1 MSVTNT
7 PRKAGP
13 YTGNNTDV
21 QYTFGF
27 KVFADSDLVVTRAV
41 IATGTESTLV
51 LTTDYSVTRNAD
63 QDDDPGGYITLTAA
77 LADTYTLT
85 LTSAVPDTQ
94 PAVFTNLGGFFP
106 AVLNNALDRLTI
118 LVQQLKETV
127 SRSLKLAVSTPTGF
141 DATLPAPVP
150 YGVLGFNGTAD
161 GFAVTDPS
169 GSGALAGDL
178 ANKSDPTKGAGIV
191 KAGNDLAYDADSVG
205 AYITV
210 RPDVR
215 RFPSL
220 AAFFAQASG
229 KRNYLPGGTYT
240 LTSLLDLSAVPLSN
254 AEFIGVPGQTVI
266 TGAFGYALLMLGALN
281 KVKFYGIEFR
291 CNYVNATLSSNTG
304 VVMSGNTDWIDSG
317 FERCKFTAPSANTQ
331 GLAVFNRTVAGGTD
345 TCVIDGLYVVD
356 SELVSIG
363 GIGCT
368 IYNRQESAD
377 KYTAAKR
384 VRFLRNKCKDL
395 GLSGT
400 NGFAISLDGFGSDF
414 ELDHNDV
421 SNPLYI
427 GIENT
432 GWIDGS
438 ISHNTFRDLS
448 TRDSRVISLAD
459 PSAGYTVTGI
469 TAIGNKCIDAA
480 KRPAYASL
488 MNKSTLMGNE
498 WAVTGPGLGTGE
510 AFQFI
515 DSSDNRVIGD
525 QYVSDNKRA
534 VKFTS
539 SAGDCKRNT
548 ITNARFDTSAS
559 GANTAVVS
567 FDGANVSDNKVSG
580 RMFKGTGGVKVEQI
594 NSAASNV
601 TSDESIA
608 TSGSYTPTLTNVTN
622 VAASTAYVCQ
632 WTRVDND
639 VTVFG
644 RCDVDP
650 TAGGSTTL
658 DISLPVASDLIA
670 TENLSGIATAI
681 SPTVST
687 SAGIFAD
694 TTNDRATMRWVTTET
709 ANHSLWFHFSYK
721 ILPG

>member
-1 MSVTNT
+1 MSFQFTSGKFKAWDPLTNAPLSNGRLYTLASGTTTHKTAYTDYTLGT
-7 PRKAGP
+7 PCTYVSDGSGGLYIALDAAGEADVWMGTGA
-13 YTGNNTDV
+13 YTMRWHKSNG
-21 QYTFGF
+21 
-27 KVFADSDLVVTRAV
+27 DLVDGTDGLQDPKGEVDTLRA
-41 IATGTESTLV
+41 
-51 LTTDYSVTRNAD
+51 
-63 QDDDPGGYITLTAA
+63 
-77 LADTYTLT
+77 
-85 LTSAVPDTQ
+85 
-94 PAVFTNLGGFFP
+94 
-106 AVLNNALDRLTI
+106 
-118 LVQQLKETV
+118 
-127 SRSLKLAVSTPTGF
+127 
-141 DATLPAPVP
+141 
-150 YGVLGFNGTAD
+150 
-161 GFAVTDPS
+161 
-169 GSGALAGDL
+169 DL
-178 ANKSDPTKGAGIV
+178 ANASDAAKGPALMGL
-191 KAGNDLAYDADSVG
+191 GQTLDYPSGTVG
-205 AYITV
+205 DYLNE
-210 RPDVR
+210 RP
-215 RFPSL
+215 SANGSATL

-229 KRNYLPGGTYT
+229 KRNYLPGVTYT

-291 CNYVNATLSSNTG
+291 NTYSNAALSANTG
-304 VVMSGNTDWIDSG
+304 VVMSGATDWIDSG
-317 FERCKFTAPSANTQ
+317 FERCKFTAPNANTQ
-331 GLAVFNRTVAGGTD
+331 GLAVFNRTVAAGTD

-356 SELVSIG
+356 SELASIG

-368 IYNRQESAD
+368 IYNRQESGD

-414 ELDHNDV
+414 EIDHNDV

-438 ISHNTFRDLS
+438 ISHNTFRNFA
-448 TRDSRVISLAD
+448 RDARPISFAD
-459 PSAGYTVTGI
+459 PSAGFTSWGI
-469 TAIGNKCIDAA
+469 TGIGNKCIDPSP
-480 KRPAYASL
+480 RPAYASL

-559 GANTAVVS
+559 GSNTAVVS

-580 RMFKGTGGVKVEQI
+580 RMFKGTGGNKVEQI

-608 TSGSYTPTLTNVTN
+608 TSGSYTPTLFNVTN
-622 VAASTAYVCQ
+622 VAASTAYACQ

-670 TENLSGIATAI
+670 TENLSGIASAI

-687 SAGIFAD
+687 VAGIFAD

-721 ILPG
+721 ILPA

>member
-1 MSVTNT
+1 MSFQFTSGRFKAFDDNGT
-7 PRKAGP
+7 PLAG
-13 YTGNNTDV
+13 GRL
-21 QYTFGF
+21 YTFASGTTTF
-27 KVFADSDLVVTRAV
+27 K
-41 IATGTESTLV
+41 
-51 LTTDYSVTRNAD
+51 
-63 QDDDPGGYITLTAA
+63 AA
-77 LADTYTLT
+77 YT
-85 LTSAVPDTQ
+85 
-94 PAVFTNLGGFFP
+94 
-106 AVLNNALDRLTI
+106 
-118 LVQQLKETV
+118 
-127 SRSLKLAVSTPTGF
+127 
-141 DATLPAPVP
+141 DATL
-150 YGVLGFNGTAD
+150 GTACTYVND
-161 GFAVTDPS
+161 GTGALYIALDARGEAQLWL
-169 GSGALAGDL
+169 GSGAYTFALKTSIGGSVWSVDGVEDTGRAYDTALRADL
-178 ANKSDPTKGAGIV
+178 ASTSDAAKGPALIGL
-191 KAGNDLAYDADSVG
+191 GQTLDYPSGTVG
-205 AYITV
+205 DYLNE
-210 RPDVR
+210 RP
-215 RFPSL
+215 SANGSATL

-229 KRNYLPGGTYT
+229 KRNYLPGVTYT
-240 LTSLLDLSAVPLSN
+240 LTSLLDLLAVPLSN
-254 AEFIGVPGQTVI
+254 CEFIGVPGQTVI
-266 TGAFGYALLMLGALN
+266 TGAFGYALLKLGALN
-281 KVKFYGIEFR
+281 NVKFYGIEFR
-291 CNYVNATLSSNTG
+291 NTYSNATLSANTG

-317 FERCKFTAPSANTQ
+317 FERCKFTAPNANTQ
-331 GLAVFNRTVAGGTD
+331 GLAVFNRTVAAGTD

-356 SELVSIG
+356 SELSSIG

-510 AFQFI
+510 AFVFL
-515 DSSDNRVIGD
+515 DSSDNRIIGD
-525 QYVSDNKRA
+525 QYISDNKRA
-534 VKFTS
+534 VRFTS

-548 ITNARFDTSAS
+548 ITNARLDTSAS

-567 FDGANVSDNKVSG
+567 FDGANVSDNKASG
-580 RMFKGTGGVKVEQI
+580 RMFKGTGGNKVEQI
-594 NSAASNV
+594 NSAAGNV

-622 VAASTAYVCQ
+622 VAASTAYACQ

-709 ANHSLWFHFSYK
+709 ANHSLWFHLSYK
-721 ILPG
+721 ILPA